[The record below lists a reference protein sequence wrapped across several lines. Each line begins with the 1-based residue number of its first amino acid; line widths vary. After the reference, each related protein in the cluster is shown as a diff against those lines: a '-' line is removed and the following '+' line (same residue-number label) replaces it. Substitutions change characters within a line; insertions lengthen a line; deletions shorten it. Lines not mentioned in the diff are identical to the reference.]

1 MLQEFKTFIMRG
13 NVVDLAVGIVIGAA
27 FGKIVTSFVS
37 DILMPPIGVAMGQ
50 VDFNALSYTLID
62 KTGDK
67 AAVVVGYGKFINTLI
82 DFIIIGFAIFIVVK
96 MVNKMQR
103 PQPIIAEEP
112 KMECPFCVT
121 SISAKAKR
129 CPACT
134 SEL

>member
-1 MLQEFKTFIMRG
+1 MLQEFKAFIMRG

-27 FGKIVTSFVS
+27 FGKIVSSFVS

-50 VDFNALSYTLID
+50 VDFSALSYTLIE

-82 DFIIIGFAIFIVVK
+82 DFIIIGFAIFMVVK

-103 PQPIIAEEP
+103 PQPIVAEEP
-112 KMECPFCVT
+112 KKECPFCVT